1 MRRAVQSI
9 EWWKLGVMIA
19 GGFFCLTQPAMA
31 ETKFFGAVRGGVT
44 LTSAEVVGV
53 EADGDTGYN
62 VGGSFGLQFGDYVR
76 WDIFDLAY
84 MSADQTDVSG
94 AWDSSA
100 LSLGAGLRF
109 GAFSPEMKFHPY
121 ASAGVAGNRVEIGQG
136 SSVRWQ
142 WGFEWNVGVGAEYM
156 LSESVMLGLRYRY
169 RRTDINL
176 LYYIPAYGFYTSVNY
191 KVNLQTISLEL
202 LFF

>member
-1 MRRAVQSI
+1 M
-9 EWWKLGVMIA
+9 KLLSSPSQWFVVWVIA
-19 GGFFCLTQPAMA
+19 MSGLLGSAQASHS

-44 LTSAEVVGV
+44 LTSAEVLGV
-53 EADGDTGYN
+53 EADGDTGFN
-62 VGGSFGLQFGDYVR
+62 VGGSFGFQFGDYVR

-84 MSADQTDVSG
+84 MSSNQTDATG

-109 GAFSPEMKFHPY
+109 GAFSQKMKFHPY
-121 ASAGVAGNRVEIGQG
+121 LSAGLAGNRIEIGQG
-136 SSVRWQ
+136 SSSRWQ
-142 WGFEWNVGVGAEYM
+142 WGLEWSVGAGVEYM
-156 LSESVMLGLRYRY
+156 LSDRVALGLRYRY
-169 RRTDINL
+169 RRTDLNL
-176 LYYIPAYGFYTSVNY
+176 LSYIPAYNFYSSVNY